1 MYFLLIVAVVL
12 IVLCETILKNIFVIT
27 TVVIMPKSSCH
38 GVRKCFASAAT
49 TFLRTTRIINN
60 NRIETSIIHR

>member
-27 TVVIMPKSSCH
+27 NI
-38 GVRKCFASAAT
+38 
-49 TFLRTTRIINN
+49 FLQAQPQFFCVQP
-60 NRIETSIIHR
+60 E